1 MDGALHTAA
10 IALLVFVSVAVITI
24 RAPLARAR
32 SRAVPSGPP
41 QLELYEAAYLAG
53 GPRRVLNTALASLV
67 AQHGLRVSS
76 EGTVTPVHGF
86 RPAKRAPVER
96 VVHRHVASTP
106 GGSATAEI
114 RHAVAGHEVLRRLAI
129 TLSRRGLLVPPPVRA
144 RAHRRSRWLLGLAAL
159 AVVVAVAGAFP
170 VFRAGAAA
178 IAALAAV
185 AGVACFFWVRRLMA
199 DPLTRAGRA
208 ALDTVD
214 VNSLTAGAADGTWR
228 ASDDLGVLAVNG
240 LTELPDRRLADA
252 LARDNRARDRVY
264 TTCCAP
270 GHCGAYSTGG
280 FSTTW
285 HGGSPGGGWGE
296 SGGSGGGWGDSGA
309 DFGGSL
315 STVDGGGSSC
325 GSGGCGGGG
334 T

>member
-1 MDGALHTAA
+1 MDGALHAAA
-10 IALLVFVSVAVITI
+10 IALFVFVSAAVIWI
-24 RAPLARAR
+24 RTPLARAR
-32 SRAVPSGPP
+32 SRAVPIGPP

-53 GPRRVLNTALASLV
+53 GPRRVLDTALASLV
-67 AQHGLRVSS
+67 AQNGLRVSS

-96 VVHRHVASTP
+96 VVHRHVASVP
-106 GGSATAEI
+106 GGSATAEV

-129 TLSRRGLLVPPPVRA
+129 TLWRRGLLVPPPVRA

-159 AVVVAVAGAFP
+159 AVAVAVACAFP
-170 VFRAGAAA
+170 AFRAGAAT
-178 IAALAAV
+178 IAVLAAV
-185 AGVACFFWVRRLMA
+185 AGVAGFFRVRRLMA
-199 DPLTRAGRA
+199 DPLTKAGRA

-214 VNSLTAGAADGTWR
+214 VQALTAGAAGDRWR
-228 ASDDLGVLAVNG
+228 ASDDLGVLAVRG

-252 LARDNRARDRVY
+252 LARDNRARGKVS

-270 GHCGAYSTGG
+270 GRSGTHGTGG
-280 FSTTW
+280 SCGTW
-285 HGGSPGGGWGE
+285 HGGDSD
-296 SGGSGGGWGDSGA
+296 GS
-309 DFGGSL
+309 DFGGSV
-315 STVDGGGSSC
+315 STVDVGGSSC

>member
-1 MDGALHTAA
+1 MDGAFHAAA
-10 IALLVFVSVAVITI
+10 IALFVFVSAAVVWI

-32 SRAVPSGPP
+32 SRAVLIGPP

-53 GPRRVLNTALASLV
+53 GPRRVINTALASLV
-67 AQHGLRVSS
+67 AQDGLRVSS

-106 GGSATAEI
+106 GGSATAEV

-159 AVVVAVAGAFP
+159 ATAVAVACAFP
-170 VFRAGAAA
+170 ALRAGAAA
-178 IAALAAV
+178 IAVLAAV
-185 AGVACFFWVRRLMA
+185 AGVACFFWVRRLIA
-199 DPLTRAGRA
+199 DPLTRAGQA

-214 VNSLTAGAADGTWR
+214 VHALKAGASGDRWR
-228 ASDDLGVLAVNG
+228 GSDDLGLLAVHG

-252 LARDNRARDRVY
+252 LARDNRARRAGS

-270 GHCGAYSTGG
+270 GHCGAYSPPGSSG
-280 FSTTW
+280 TW
-285 HGGSPGGGWGE
+285 HDGDPGGGWGDP
-296 SGGSGGGWGDSGA
+296 GGSDV
-309 DFGGSL
+309 GGSV
-315 STVDGGGSSC
+315 STVDVGGSSC